1 MPRKKR
7 DPNISRDAIAIAREH
22 WQLKQGQVNPQA
34 RLRIPARL
42 SVAFAAQ
49 SSEDRG
55 ATWVDGYTI
64 SQNPMVLYQALEAL
78 SGHSVSIICDTGVT
92 LVAGQESFQG
102 DTTLEAL
109 LRAIAF
115 YSASQIPDN
124 SLDDRLQELDLL
136 E

>member
-1 MPRKKR
+1 MPRKQRDKETSKR
-7 DPNISRDAIAIAREH
+7 AIAIAREH
-22 WQLKQGQVNPQA
+22 WQVKPGQVNPQA

-49 SSEDRG
+49 SSDDRG
-55 ATWVDGYTI
+55 AAWVDGYTI
-64 SQNPMVLYQALEAL
+64 SQNRMVLYQALEAL
-78 SGHSVSIICDTGVT
+78 SGHSTSIICDTGVT
-92 LVAGQESFQG
+92 LVVGQESFQG

-115 YSASQIPDN
+115 YSASQIPSN
-124 SLDDRLQELDLL
+124 GLDDRLRELDLL